1 MKHFDLRRIDLNL
14 LVTFDALMTTRSVT
28 QAAERLGLGQPA
40 VSHALARLRELTGD
54 PLFVS
59 SRRCLIPTS
68 RALGLAAWVR
78 ATLDEAREKLL
89 QPPRFD
95 PKQWDGTVHLGMTPM
110 MDMALMPRLLGRL
123 AIQAPHVRVIVH
135 AAAVWRDVVERLDDG
150 ALDLYVGFAGEL
162 KPQYHRRTL
171 WQENVLAL
179 FSPRR
184 VKVAVPIALNE
195 YLSYSHVLVTQR
207 GGVMER
213 QVDDALRRIRKNRTI
228 VLSTPHFLV
237 VPQLLVDAPL
247 IATLHGRAAKWFARA
262 FKLTTSPL
270 PIKVLDFA
278 ESMVWHE
285 LVDRDPAQLWLRD
298 TILSTTQGL

>member
-1 MKHFDLRRIDLNL
+1 MPGGTELNL

-54 PLFVS
+54 PLFIS
-59 SRRCLIPTS
+59 NRRSLMPTS

-89 QPPRFD
+89 LPPRFD
-95 PKQWDGTVHLGMTPM
+95 PKQWDGTVRLGMTPM

-123 AIQAPHVRVIVH
+123 AVQAPHLRVVVH

-162 KPQYHRRTL
+162 KPQYHRRAL

-247 IATLHGRAAKWFARA
+247 IATLHGRAAKWFATA

-270 PIKVLDFA
+270 PIKF
-278 ESMVWHE
+278 
-285 LVDRDPAQLWLRD
+285 
-298 TILSTTQGL
+298 